1 MMYSIEQL
9 LEAYKKNNYKFF
21 LDSKFDCNLFG
32 VRSSSRKAG
41 EFDDIVG
48 VFYKDYNDR
57 DKVFCFKATTDPGVH
72 WLHNPLSKDGTLIM
86 LRGQY
91 RGAYKL
97 GIHGRTW
104 ASGGY
109 KALEQ
114 VKDMYYVRDNNKDE
128 TLDLSLSNDPKNIF
142 KGVYK
147 TNIHRA
153 SKWQKIPL
161 IGKYSAGCQVIQSID
176 DFNTLIEICE
186 RQIEEGIG
194 NSFTYTLFHEDEIV

>member
-1 MMYSIEQL
+1 M
-9 LEAYKKNNYKFF
+9 
-21 LDSKFDCNLFG
+21 
-32 VRSSSRKAG
+32 
-41 EFDDIVG
+41 
-48 VFYKDYNDR
+48 
-57 DKVFCFKATTDPGVH
+57 H
-72 WLHNPLSKDGTLIM
+72 
-86 LRGQY
+86 
-91 RGAYKL
+91 
-97 GIHGRTW
+97 
-104 ASGGY
+104 
-109 KALEQ
+109 
-114 VKDMYYVRDNNKDE
+114 YVRDNNKDE